1 MTRERLIRK
10 AWLSSGYSCAEWRQQ
25 LLSLNPAEFMR
36 QGELGKL
43 QALPDEF
50 IVYRGY
56 QPPSPRDGISW
67 TLDRTVAEFF
77 SKINPHRPVG
87 EVEERVVRK
96 SDVFALLDNG
106 WRKPW
111 NEVEI
116 LIAQA
121 KGKSQREPRCTVC
134 GQRCVVG
141 RFRCRRCIR
150 VAA

>member
-36 QGELGKL
+36 RGELEKL
-43 QALPDEF
+43 RALPDEF
-50 IVYRGY
+50 TVYRGF

-77 SKINPHRPVG
+77 SQINPYRPVG

-116 LIAQA
+116 LIAHEA

-134 GQRCVVG
+134 GPCG
-141 RFRCRRCIR
+141 PLRR
-150 VAA
+150 